1 MVRRLL
7 LTLALV
13 LPAAA
18 FIGHPSPVDAT
29 DGLSVTST
37 TTFTVDAAAGAVRV
51 RGDFRLANTLP
62 DVVNGTSISRRYFTG
77 FTVPAPAASANAV
90 ATTGAG
96 APLRVTRRPVAD
108 ATDYVLYDVAFA
120 NDLFY
125 REAIDVVLTYDITG
139 NPPRSD
145 NPIRVN
151 AAYAAFGAFG
161 IGDEG
166 DVTVRVVVPD
176 GFGVD
181 VLGSDTEV
189 SHENGSTVYTATDI
203 ADPEQ
208 FDLFVAARNDQA
220 LHSTQVTTA
229 AGDAFDVRSW
239 PGDTEWEQF
248 VGDLIRSGVPTL
260 ATLVGRPWPIDDQLE
275 VRQAYTPYLF
285 GYAGWFSASE
295 REIEV
300 GEQLDADV
308 VLHELSHA
316 WFSDTWFSD
325 RWINEGLAQ
334 VYAGKV
340 VALQGSAPTP
350 PTPIDPADPGAVALN
365 DWGDPDFTNGAD
377 AREPYGYNA
386 AQTVVQ
392 QIVDEVGD
400 ERMREVFAAV
410 DERTIAYV
418 GDVAPE
424 SVDTATD
431 WRRFL
436 DLVEEIGGATS
447 AESLVERYVVN
458 PEQAALLPT
467 RADARAEF
475 ATLAADG
482 GEWAPPLGVRLRMGE
497 WEFGHAGELII
508 ASHDVL
514 ALRDTLDQRSAEVG
528 VEYPDTF
535 EAAYESAETDIASVG
550 DQIRAQLDATE
561 LTLEAVAAEARDDG
575 LFETI
580 GLWGTDVT
588 ALIDDAKSAL
598 ASGDV
603 TTARANAQHAIDTID
618 DAGSVGLEHAAM
630 ALGALV
636 LVATIVTAAALLTR
650 RRRRPQLVSSSD
662 LETSTS
668 DDDMN
673 DGSDAVTPE

>member
-1 MVRRLL
+1 VPTVVRRLL

-13 LPAAA
+13 LPVAA

-29 DGLSVTST
+29 DGLAVTST

-51 RGDFRLANTLP
+51 RGDFRLTNTLP
-62 DVVNGTSISRRYFTG
+62 DQVNGTSISRRYFTA

-90 ATTGAG
+90 ATVGAG
-96 APLRVTRRPVAD
+96 VPLRVTRRPVAD

-120 NDLFY
+120 ADLFY
-125 REAIDVVLTYDITG
+125 RESIDVVLTYDITG

-176 GFGVD
+176 GFEVD

-208 FDLFVAARNDQA
+208 FDLFVSARNDQA

-229 AGDAFDVRSW
+229 AGEAFDVRSW
-239 PGDTEWEQF
+239 PGDSEWEQF
-248 VGDLIRSGVPTL
+248 VGDLIRSGVPSL
-260 ATLVGRPWPIDDQLE
+260 AMLVGRPWPIDDRLE

-285 GYAGWFSASE
+285 GYAGWFSASQ

-300 GEQLDADV
+300 GEKLDADV

-316 WFSDTWFSD
+316 WFSDTWFSN
-325 RWINEGLAQ
+325 RWINEGFAQ

-340 VALQGSAPTP
+340 VEQQGGTPTP
-350 PTPIDPADPGAVALN
+350 PTPIDPADPGVVALN

-386 AQTVVQ
+386 AQIVVQ

-410 DERTIAYV
+410 DDRTIAYV

-424 SVDTATD
+424 VVDTTTD

-436 DLVEEIGGATS
+436 DLVDEVGGATS
-447 AESLVERYVVN
+447 AESLVEQYVVN
-458 PEQAALLPT
+458 PEQADLLAART
-467 RADARAEF
+467 EARADF
-475 ATLAADG
+475 ATLTADG
-482 GEWAPPLGVRLRMGE
+482 GEWAPPVGVRLQMGE
-497 WEFGHAGELII
+497 WEFDRAGDLIA
-508 ASHDVL
+508 ASNDVL
-514 ALRDTLDQRSAEVG
+514 ALRDTLDARSTAVG
-528 VEYPDTF
+528 VDYPDTF
-535 EAAYESAETDIASVG
+535 EFAYESADTDIASVG
-550 DQIRAQLDATE
+550 DLIQAQIAATE
-561 LTLEAVAAEARDDG
+561 LTADAMAAQAKDAG
-575 LFETI
+575 VFETI
-580 GLWGTDVT
+580 GLWGTDVA
-588 ALIDDAKSAL
+588 ALIDDARAAL
-598 ASGDV
+598 AIGDV
-603 TTARANAQHAIDTID
+603 ATARVNAQHASDTLE

-636 LVATIVTAAALLTR
+636 LIASLVTGAALLTR
-650 RRRRPQLVSSSD
+650 RRRRTP
-662 LETSTS
+662 
-668 DDDMN
+668 
-673 DGSDAVTPE
+673 DGSDAITPE